1 MHRQTNTYT
10 QLKNKF
16 HPLKNRGW
24 EIKRNRNLTSS
35 SWELMTSVSTWG
47 EFLWQR
53 KSQAEGTKLIE
64 ILLKRMY
71 TKMALL
77 FLPFKSSGDITA
89 PGSPHQDHPTKSYR
103 EAPEKQSVS
112 GKGKSCLICHGDAQ
126 TLVTHRG
133 HRDTREHWH
142 ETTFCSVLSSHF
154 CCSLV
159 LQNAPYRN
167 SPSFGGSRQSAYKP
181 HSPNVKLP
189 CESSEGISYSYCSPF
204 LWSHLNLVK

>member
-10 QLKNKF
+10 HLKNKF
-16 HPLKNRGW
+16 HPLTNRGW
-24 EIKRNRNLTSS
+24 EIRRNRNLTSS
-35 SWELMTSVSTWG
+35 RRKLITSVSTWG

-103 EAPEKQSVS
+103 DAPEKQSVS
-112 GKGKSCLICHGDAQ
+112 RKGKSCLICHGDAW

-133 HRDTREHWH
+133 HRATREHWH
-142 ETTFCSVLSSHF
+142 ETTFWSILPSHF
-154 CCSLV
+154 CCSGPPKCS
-159 LQNAPYRN
+159 LQELSKLLWITPVCLQT
-167 SPSFGGSRQSAYKP
+167 SQSQREASLRVQWRYK
-181 HSPNVKLP
+181 S
-189 CESSEGISYSYCSPF
+189 
-204 LWSHLNLVK
+204 